1 MSRTTLNVHIS
12 ELSLSFG
19 NGSGNRARPRQSVH
33 INKQGSIIHVP
44 GRGKDYSAQYSKL
57 LFFKLYFV
65 FV

>member
-1 MSRTTLNVHIS
+1 MSRTTVNVHIS

-44 GRGKDYSAQYSKL
+44 GRGKDYSAQ
-57 LFFKLYFV
+57 
-65 FV
+65 